1 MGIPPGE
8 PPGPEYWER
17 VEEVFAA
24 ALAAEVSA
32 RTAVLDASCEGRAD
46 LRAEVEVLLT
56 AHDRA
61 GDFITPTAVG
71 GSRAAEGC
79 VPGTRVGAFRVTKRI
94 ARGGMGD
101 VWCAE
106 RVEGDFAQQV
116 AIKLI
121 AARLQGSETV
131 RRFRAERQILASLQ
145 HPNIVTLVD
154 GGVTADGQPFIAME
168 YVDGLSITEYCRQQ
182 ATGLEA
188 RLALFEQL
196 CAAVG
201 FAHRHLVVHRDLKPG
216 NVLVTRD
223 GVVKVLDFGVA
234 KLLEPRA
241 TATGTTISLVGPM
254 TPNYASPEQIRGLP
268 VTTAADIYSLGVLL
282 YELMAGQRPYEAIGK
297 TLEDVLSIVVVQVP
311 RRPSERCATDLPYD
325 GRRIRGDLDAIVL
338 KAMAKEPGDRYASAE
353 ELRDD
358 LARVLTGQPVVA
370 REPSFAYLARKAIA
384 RHRAEFAVG
393 AALVALLVVALGGAL
408 WQARVAE
415 TERRRAEARFREVR
429 QLASSVL
436 HELHDAIAP
445 LSGATPARRILVVR
459 ALEYLDR
466 LAGEAPEDLSLQR
479 ELADGY
485 QRIAQIQGGGLG
497 ANLGDSEGALQS
509 YQKALTIR
517 RALAA
522 PKPADP
528 ADEAALAVAEFE
540 SGALL
545 RAMGHLDRAEQS
557 LLSAATRLDA
567 LASAGTLPDAARR
580 RLSMVYQRLADLYS
594 FRGRREEA
602 IAWARRALVAAES
615 LWNATPGD
623 PSARSFLASTSYELA
638 NALAAQGQHADALER
653 VRQARALLEDGLRDN
668 PVDARQSQVLLFVLY
683 SEGQYR
689 WRLGDLPGAIAV
701 RKHALEVADEALRRD
716 PKDRWSQMGVAIAAG
731 ALGDVQLE
739 AGDARSAVRLYRQA
753 LAISKRALAEDPKYA
768 FARLQAASGEH
779 GLGRAL
785 VAQGTAESLT
795 EGCGAL
801 ERVRAYWSGLQSNG
815 ELPPGETEELK
826 ELPRWLARCRAARRP
841 LQ

>member
-1 MGIPPGE
+1 MEARPGE
-8 PPGPEYWER
+8 APAPEYWDR

-32 RTAVLDASCEGRAD
+32 RAAVLEVQCEGRAD
-46 LRAEVEVLLT
+46 LRAEVDALLA

-61 GDFITPTAVG
+61 GDFITAPAAV
-71 GSRAAEGC
+71 EGIPREGYE
-79 VPGTRVGAFRVTKRI
+79 PGTRVGAFRLAKRI
-94 ARGGMGD
+94 AKGGMGD
-101 VWCAE
+101 VWRAD

-168 YVDGLSITEYCRQQ
+168 YVDGLSITEYCRQR
-182 ATGLEA
+182 AAGLDE

-216 NVLVTRD
+216 NVLVTSD

-241 TATGTTISLVGPM
+241 PGDGTTVSLVGPM

-282 YELMAGQRPYEAIGK
+282 YELLAGQRPYEALGK
-297 TLEDVLSIVVVQVP
+297 TLEDVLSIVVVQAP
-311 RRPSERCATDLPYD
+311 RRPSERCAGDLPFD

-338 KAMAKEPGDRYASAE
+338 KAMAKEPGERYASAE

-358 LARVLTGQPVVA
+358 LSRVLAGQPVVA
-370 REPSFAYLARKAIA
+370 REPSFAYLARKAVA
-384 RHRAEFAVG
+384 RHRAAFAVG

-415 TERRRAEARFREVR
+415 TERRRAEARFRDVR
-429 QLASSVL
+429 QLANSVL
-436 HELHDAIAP
+436 YELHDAIAP
-445 LSGATPARRILVVR
+445 LSGATPARRILVAR

-485 QRIAQIQGGGLG
+485 QRIAQVQGGATG
-497 ANLGDSEGALQS
+497 ANLGDTEGALRS
-509 YQKALTIR
+509 HRKALAIR
-517 RALAA
+517 QALAGRR
-522 PKPADP
+522 PADP
-528 ADEAALAVAEFE
+528 TDEGALALAEFE
-540 SGALL
+540 SGALQ
-545 RAMGHLDRAEQS
+545 RAMGQLDQAEQS

-567 LASAGTLPDAARR
+567 LASAGTLPDASRR
-580 RLSMVYQRLADLYS
+580 RLSFVYQRLADLYS
-594 FRGRREEA
+594 MRGRREEA
-602 IAWARRALVAAES
+602 ITWARKAVAAAES
-615 LWNATPGD
+615 LWRETPD
-623 PSARSFLASTSYELA
+623 DASARSSLASTSYELA
-638 NALAAQGQHADALER
+638 NALAGKGQYADALER
-653 VRQARALLEDGLRDN
+653 VRQARTLLEAGLRDN
-668 PVDARQSQVLLFVLY
+668 PVDARQTHVLLFVLY
-683 SEGQYR
+683 AEGQYR
-689 WRLGDLPGAIAV
+689 WRLSDLPGAIVV
-701 RKHALEVADEALRRD
+701 REHALEVAGGALLQD

-739 AGDARSAVRLYRQA
+739 AGDVQRAVRLYRQA
-753 LAISKRALAEDPKYA
+753 LAISNRALAEDPKYA
-768 FARLQAASGEH
+768 FARLQVASGEH

-785 VAQGTAESLT
+785 LAQGTALSLV
-795 EGCGAL
+795 EGCAAL
-801 ERVRAYWSGLQSNG
+801 ERVRVYWSGLQSKD
-815 ELPPGETEELK
+815 ELPPGEAAELK
-826 ELPRWLARCRAARRP
+826 ELPQQLARCQPGARAR
-841 LQ
+841 